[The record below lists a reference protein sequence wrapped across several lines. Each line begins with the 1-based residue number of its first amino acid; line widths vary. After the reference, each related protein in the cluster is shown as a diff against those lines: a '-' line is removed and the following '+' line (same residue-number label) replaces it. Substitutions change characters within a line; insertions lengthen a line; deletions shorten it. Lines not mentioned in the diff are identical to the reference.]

1 MMVSASRRR
10 FGPQHL
16 RLLIGIIVVAVYL
29 FPVYWM
35 VATSLKSQADIFA
48 SPPKFIPWPLDFNS
62 YREAVIHNNAV
73 QRAMLSSIIIST
85 GVMLLTLL
93 LATPA
98 AYALARFKLRGSGA
112 MTLLLVLGQLLPAVV
127 IAGPLFVLFR
137 RIDLTNSFQA
147 MIIADATA
155 TLPFAVIIL
164 RPYFLTVPGELEQAA
179 MLDGANRFRV
189 FWQIVLP
196 LVQPG
201 LVTVAA
207 FSFLMAWGEFIFAL
221 SLNLDEK
228 IQPIT
233 VALNKFNGQYGTR
246 WNDMMA
252 VSTTVAIPIIV
263 VFVALQRFIV
273 SGITTG
279 ATKE

>member
-1 MMVSASRRR
+1 MMMVSKRRLNPKYIR
-10 FGPQHL
+10 TA
-16 RLLIGIIVVAVYL
+16 IGVAIVMIYL

-35 VATSLKSQADIFA
+35 VATSLKSPADIFA
-48 SPPKFIPWPLDFNS
+48 SPPKFIPWPPDFS
-62 YREAVIHNNAV
+62 AYREAVIDNSVVH
-73 QRAMLSSIIIST
+73 RAMLSSIIISL
-85 GVMLLTLL
+85 GVMVMTLA

-137 RIDLTNSFQA
+137 RLELTNSYQA
-147 MIIADATA
+147 IIIADVTA
-155 TLPFAVIIL
+155 TLPFAVIVL
-164 RPYFLTVPGELEQAA
+164 RPYFLTIPGELEQAA

-189 FWQIVLP
+189 FWEIVLP

-221 SLNLDEK
+221 SLNLNEK

-233 VALNKFNGQYGTR
+233 VALNKFSGQYGTR
-246 WNDMMA
+246 WNEMMA

>member
-1 MMVSASRRR
+1 MMMTPSRRR
-10 FGPQHL
+10 FGPQHI
-16 RLLIGIIVVAVYL
+16 RLIIGIIVVAIYL

-35 VATSLKSQADIFA
+35 VATSLKSPADIFA
-48 SPPKFIPWPLDFNS
+48 SPPKFIPWPLDFSS
-62 YREAVIHNNAV
+62 YREAVIHNSV
-73 QRAMLSSIIIST
+73 VHRAIVSSIIISL
-85 GVMLLTLL
+85 GVMILTLV

-98 AYALARFKLRGSGA
+98 AYALARFKLRGSGI

-137 RIDLTNSFQA
+137 RIELTNSYQA
-147 MIIADATA
+147 MILADATA
-155 TLPFAVIIL
+155 TLPFAVIVL

-189 FWQIVLP
+189 FWEIVLP

-221 SLNLDEK
+221 SLNLNER

-233 VALNKFNGQYGTR
+233 VALNKFSGQYGTR